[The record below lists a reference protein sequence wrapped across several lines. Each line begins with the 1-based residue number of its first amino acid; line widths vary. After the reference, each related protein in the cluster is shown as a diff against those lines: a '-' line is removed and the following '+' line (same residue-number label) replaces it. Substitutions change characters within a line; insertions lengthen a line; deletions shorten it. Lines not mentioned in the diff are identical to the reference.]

1 MGYQSTLYALVHG
14 SDLIPF
20 MEALDQTELT
30 EYFTEIE
37 PLNEDSF
44 TKFEASGLKWYD
56 GYEDVESIN
65 QIFNNSMHSV
75 LLRIGEDKDDEE
87 YYTKRE
93 DPYELF
99 EIEHTVTVTF

>member
-1 MGYQSTLYALVHG
+1 MGYRSTLYALVHG

-20 MEALDQTELT
+20 MEALDQTGLT

-56 GYEDVESIN
+56 TFDDVKTVNE
-65 QIFNNSMHSV
+65 IFNNSQHSV

-93 DPYELF
+93 YPYELF
-99 EIEHTVTVTF
+99 EIDYTVTVTF